1 MQTALGFIAT
11 AIHEILN
18 PLFQDI
24 KEIKKMAS
32 EILTGIQAEDAEL
45 QTLDDRISEVVTEY
59 ETAAQT
65 EKDAY
70 TALEDKYNTL
80 IAASGASVDPAEL
93 SAEKQAIAD
102 STAKVAA
109 IIARLGNSTTSNSTT
124 QVAPPATP
132 DSTSPVAA
140 TTTPD
145 STSATPATP
154 VAFGVTTP

>member
-1 MQTALGFIAT
+1 
-11 AIHEILN
+11 
-18 PLFQDI
+18 
-24 KEIKKMAS
+24 MAS